1 MPRKSTVLRLPSAVR
16 KQLDRALMAGD
27 MTLDQ
32 LHAFIVGC
40 CEKKEAVPSRSALG
54 RYAASF
60 NETAKAMRENREYA
74 RALAQ
79 ELGPESLEGDQGRLL
94 VEILRGLVF
103 TAMQKR
109 AADPNS
115 TFDAAE
121 VAKIARSLKDLSH
134 AMHLEQDF
142 AKRIRDEERR
152 KVEEEMRSRVQA
164 LGSAK
169 DLKGLS
175 DEELEQRIAELAG
188 KTA

>member
-1 MPRKSTVLRLPSAVR
+1 MTRKSSIRTKLPPEILRE
-16 KQLDRALMAGD
+16 LDKKLMQGAL
-27 MTLDQ
+27 TLDA
-32 LHAFIVGC
+32 LLAFIRGRVNDP
-40 CEKKEAVPSRSALG
+40 PSRSALG

-60 NETAKAMRENREYA
+60 NETARAMRENREYA
-74 RALAQ
+74 RQLAQ

-109 AADPNS
+109 ATDPDA

-142 AKRIRDEERR
+142 AKRIKDETR
-152 KVEEEMRSRVQA
+152 KEVEAEMRSRVEA
-164 LGSAK
+164 LGGAK
-169 DLKGLS
+169 ELKGLS
-175 DEELEQRIAELAG
+175 DAELEKKIADL
-188 KTA
+188 TARVA